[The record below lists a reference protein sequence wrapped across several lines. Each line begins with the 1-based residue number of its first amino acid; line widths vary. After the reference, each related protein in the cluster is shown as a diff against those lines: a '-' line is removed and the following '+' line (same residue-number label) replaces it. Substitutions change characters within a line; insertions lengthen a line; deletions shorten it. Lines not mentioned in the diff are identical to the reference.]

1 MNITNRLLT
10 LKTYSLH
17 YQHSTLDDPNKI
29 LIFSVVSQIL
39 FYRAIMF
46 FFVFGSCEF
55 CLISSFPVAVASIGF
70 ICCCAFPCSRELP
83 GICEL
88 NAWDIILF
96 RSLEQFV
103 PLLGNVFFRAIF
115 PWTSS
120 SLLKMAQNHQRC
132 FRATAMG
139 RRYGC
144 SFF

>member
-1 MNITNRLLT
+1 
-10 LKTYSLH
+10 
-17 YQHSTLDDPNKI
+17 
-29 LIFSVVSQIL
+29 
-39 FYRAIMF
+39 MF
-46 FFVFGSCEF
+46 FFVLGSCEF
-55 CLISSFPVAVASIGF
+55 CLVSSFPVAVASIGF

-83 GICEL
+83 GICES

-103 PLLGNVFFRAIF
+103 PLLGNVFFRARF
-115 PWTSS
+115 AWTSS

-144 SFF
+144 SFIFFNREGGIAGAPRQKLSVGGPRAKDDERACVFGPQWR